1 MGENKIFEVFADE
14 YDKWFDE
21 NRFAYESEVQAL
33 GTFIPKNSKGL
44 EVGVGTGR
52 FAVPLNIQ
60 IGVEPARAMA
70 DIARKRGLEV
80 YEAKAEE
87 LPFVNASFDF
97 ILMSTTICF
106 LHYPMLALQEST
118 RVIKSGG
125 YIIIGM
131 IDSDSFLGKVYESK
145 KKASKFYRYAH
156 FYSVNQ
162 VLEWVRK
169 LGYGH
174 IRICQTIFKNPEEIT
189 AIEPVKDGY
198 GSGGFVVISAQ
209 KDKKNMAPEQMQTVI
224 DDTIVTF

>member
-1 MGENKIFEVFADE
+1 MSENQIFEDGAEE

-21 NRFAYESEVQAL
+21 HKFAYESEILAL
-33 GTFIPKNSKGL
+33 GTLIPKNSTGL

-52 FAVPLNIQ
+52 FAAPFGIQ

-70 DIARKRGLEV
+70 DIARKRGITV

-87 LPFVNASFDF
+87 LPFDNDSFDF
-97 ILMSTTICF
+97 ILMTTTICF
-106 LHYPMLALQEST
+106 LQNPMPALQESR

-125 YIIIGM
+125 NIIIGM
-131 IDSDSFLGKVYESK
+131 IDSDSFLGKAYESK
-145 KKASKFYRYAH
+145 KKDSKFYKYAH

-162 VLEWVRK
+162 VLVWLRE

-174 IRICQTIFKNPEEIT
+174 IRICQTIFKNPEKIT

-198 GSGGFVVISAQ
+198 GRGGFVVISAQ
-209 KDKKNMAPEQMQTVI
+209 KDE
-224 DDTIVTF
+224 

>member
-1 MGENKIFEVFADE
+1 MSKNQIFEDGAEE

-21 NRFAYESEVQAL
+21 NRFAYESEVRAFKK
-33 GTFIPKNSKGL
+33 FIPKNSKGL

-52 FAVPLNIQ
+52 FAVPIGIQ

-70 DIARKRGLEV
+70 DIARKRGMKV

-87 LPFVNASFDF
+87 LPFDNASFDF
-97 ILMSTTICF
+97 ILMVTTICF
-106 LHYPMLALQEST
+106 LQNPMQALQEST

-145 KKASKFYRYAH
+145 KKDSKFYRYAH
-156 FYSVNQ
+156 FYSVNH

-174 IRICQTIFKNPEEIT
+174 IRICQTIFKNPETLT

-209 KDKKNMAPEQMQTVI
+209 KDVKT
-224 DDTIVTF
+224 

>member
-1 MGENKIFEVFADE
+1 MRGIQIFEEWAEE

-21 NRFAYESEVQAL
+21 HKFAYESEILAL

-52 FAVPLNIQ
+52 FAVPLGIQ

-70 DIARKRGLEV
+70 DIARKRGIKV

-87 LPFVNASFDF
+87 LPFDNESFDF
-97 ILMSTTICF
+97 ILMTTTICF
-106 LHYPMLALQEST
+106 LQNPMLALQEST

-131 IDSDSFLGKVYESK
+131 IDSDSFLGKAYELEKKDSK
-145 KKASKFYRYAH
+145 YYKYAH

-162 VLEWVRK
+162 VLKWVRK
-169 LGYGH
+169 LGYCH
-174 IRICQTIFKNPEEIT
+174 IKICQTIFKNPGKIT
-189 AIEPVKDGY
+189 ATEPVKDGS
-198 GSGGFVVISAQ
+198 GRGGFVVISA
-209 KDKKNMAPEQMQTVI
+209 KKM
-224 DDTIVTF
+224 

>member
-1 MGENKIFEVFADE
+1 MSGNQIFEAGAEE

-21 NRFAYESEVQAL
+21 HRFAYESEVLAL
-33 GTFIPKNSKGL
+33 GTFIPKNSTGM

-52 FAVPLNIQ
+52 FAIPLGIR

-70 DIARKRGLEV
+70 DIARERGIEV

-87 LPFVNASFDF
+87 LPFENDSFDF
-97 ILMSTTICF
+97 ILMTTTICF
-106 LHYPMLALQEST
+106 FQNPMLALQEST

-125 YIIIGM
+125 SIIIGM
-131 IDSDSFLGKVYESK
+131 IDRDSFLGKAYESK
-145 KKASKFYRYAH
+145 KKDSKFYRYAH

-162 VLEWVRK
+162 VLTWVRE

-174 IRICQTIFKNPEEIT
+174 IRICQTIFKNPEKIT
-189 AIEPVKDGY
+189 AIEPVKDGS

-209 KDKKNMAPEQMQTVI
+209 KDVK
-224 DDTIVTF
+224 

>member
-1 MGENKIFEVFADE
+1 MSENQIFEDGAEE
-14 YDKWFDE
+14 YDEWFSE
-21 NRFAYESEVQAL
+21 HWFAYKSEVRAL
-33 GTFIPKNSKGL
+33 GTFIPKNRKGL

-52 FAVPLNIQ
+52 FAVPLGIQ

-70 DIARKRGLEV
+70 DIARKRGITV

-87 LPFVNASFDF
+87 LPFDNASFDF

-106 LHYPMLALQEST
+106 LHNPMQALQESA

-125 YIIIGM
+125 NIIIGM
-131 IDSDSFLGKVYESK
+131 IDSDSFLGKVYDLK
-145 KKASKFYRYAH
+145 KKNSKFYRYAH
-156 FYSVNQ
+156 FYSVNP

-174 IRICQTIFKNPEEIT
+174 IRICQTIFKNPEKIT

-198 GSGGFVVISAQ
+198 GSGCFVVISAQ
-209 KDKKNMAPEQMQTVI
+209 SLRL
-224 DDTIVTF
+224 